1 MKTTI
6 ASILFLAASV
16 SAHGQISSPARR
28 TPGTQYEA
36 VCGSTIYNNQASDP
50 YGPIQLLLQSES
62 SIVDAASCN
71 LWLCKGYQFDDNTD
85 NVQTY
90 SLGEEVAM
98 TVEIRAPHTGYANV
112 SIVDTASNSIIGSEL
127 KSWDVY
133 ASTSTGVTSDETSFS
148 ITIPSDLDGCTTAG
162 ECVIQWFWYA
172 PPSVDQTYEGCVDFV
187 IGSGSSSAA
196 TTAAAAATTSTA
208 AAEATTEAAKTTT
221 AAAVT
226 TTAAAVTTTAAAV
239 TTKATTTSAKAAA
252 GTTTVITYSTTTGTT
267 TVTNGAT
274 KAAATSA
281 KAATTLQT
289 VTRAATTTAASAATT
304 SSASG
309 TVAQVSSL
317 PPLFPNHAN
326 KSQYYQCGGA
336 NWTGSTTC
344 ASGYTCT
351 YQNDYYSQ
359 CL

>member
-36 VCGSTIYNNQASDP
+36 VCGSTIYNNQASDA

-196 TTAAAAATTSTA
+196 TTAAAATTSTA
-208 AAEATTEAAKTTT
+208 AAEATTEAAKTTTAAAVTTTAAAVTTT

-289 VTRAATTTAASAATT
+289 VTRGTTTAAAATT

-309 TVAQVSSL
+309 TVAQVSS
-317 PPLFPNHAN
+317 PPPPSPH
-326 KSQYYQCGGA
+326 SC
-336 NWTGSTTC
+336 
-344 ASGYTCT
+344 
-351 YQNDYYSQ
+351 
-359 CL
+359 